1 MENLETCSV
10 FSCHVKNLWCTPCT
24 GLSPGLNCG
33 CGCGDNRDRTF
44 SVWNDQKV
52 MIIIP
57 RDFNYLSHLMPSA
70 KQSEQLSNDIGIS
83 VSCVNIMW
91 CQCDQSFVPRELISP
106 LSGVISP
113 SWSADGL
120 QMTWCTIIVTSPMRN
135 SDQAHFYWL
144 LATSQKLNCQISSE
158 SLWCA
163 NWNIWCDNAIFIKQ
177 IIGIFELAH
186 LAVTISTLDRKGFE
200 FRVLNLLLLT
210 IIWRFLVEKYL

>member
-1 MENLETCSV
+1 MWSIICSKGANLTSIR
-10 FSCHVKNLWCTPCT
+10 S
-24 GLSPGLNCG
+24 
-33 CGCGDNRDRTF
+33 
-44 SVWNDQKV
+44 
-52 MIIIP
+52 
-57 RDFNYLSHLMPSA
+57 YLTIL
-70 KQSEQLSNDIGIS
+70 
-83 VSCVNIMW
+83 VSW
-91 CQCDQSFVPRELISP
+91 
-106 LSGVISP
+106 
-113 SWSADGL
+113 WSANDMVHHYSDADL
-120 QMTWCTIIVTSPMRN
+120 HIPVTSPMRN

-210 IIWRFLVEKYL
+210 IIWRFLVEKYLLYVVGCGEFCCPSNGPSVARGSIKLRLLFEVQIFA